1 MNFSFKFELSS
12 DSETQCGDE
21 VPSGRYMNDT
31 VCTPKLNK
39 LY

>member
-12 DSETQCGDE
+12 DSEHSVDE

-31 VCTPKLNK
+31 VCNPQVE
-39 LY
+39 